1 MEIKEEEPEDELLL
15 VLTEDGG
22 VKNEEDP
29 VADRLENRTD
39 PLLTRW
45 VGYIY
50 RLKNNYRRK
59 MFFFFQLQNAT

>member
-1 MEIKEEEPEDELLL
+1 MEIKEEEPEDDLLL

-45 VGYIY
+45 VGY
-50 RLKNNYRRK
+50 L
-59 MFFFFQLQNAT
+59 